1 MSEVFR
7 LFRFLPLAAGL
18 ILMLALLLR
27 CRMGWISRGVWCA
40 FLSAA
45 LLMFEGFAGLGGS
58 LFRPELP
65 EMLIWIWSVAYLGS
79 LLLAVLA
86 VATFLW
92 RSCWKV
98 WVLPVVAY
106 GIAALGLWN
115 ALRVPAVTDIT
126 LAYENLPRE
135 LDGYRI
141 VQISDLHASAAAR
154 GWRTRAIVEK
164 ANALNP
170 DLICLTGDIADGSP
184 ADRYVDVMPLKELLA
199 KDGVFAVSGNHEAF
213 YDFAEWK
220 KVYAEWGIRFLENDC
235 VFPRRSLALAGV
247 NDSSL
252 AKKGFAA
259 PDISAA
265 FSSATN
271 DAFRV
276 LLQHRPNSA
285 LENLAK
291 HNLDLQLSGHTHGG
305 FMPGLW
311 HLTAESNRGFLRGVY
326 PFVSG
331 RLVVSSGCGP
341 WPAFPFRYFTPS
353 EIVLIRLEPK
363 RDVR

>member
-1 MSEVFR
+1 M
-7 LFRFLPLAAGL
+7 FRFVPLVAGL
-18 ILMLALLLR
+18 ILALAFLLR
-27 CRMGWISRGVWCA
+27 CRMGWIARGVWVA
-40 FLSAA
+40 FLTVA
-45 LLMFEGFAGLGGS
+45 LWMFEGFEGLGGS

-115 ALRVPAVTDIT
+115 ALKVPTVIDIT

-141 VQISDLHASAAAR
+141 VQISDLHACAAAR

-164 ANALNP
+164 ANALGP

-184 ADRYVDVMPLKELLA
+184 ADRYVDVMPLKGLRA
-199 KDGVFAVSGNHEAF
+199 KDGIFAVSGNHEAF

-220 KVYAEWGIRFLENDC
+220 KVYAAWGIRFLENEC
-235 VFPRRSLALAGV
+235 VYPRQSLVLAGV

-252 AKKGFAA
+252 AKKGFTA
-259 PDISAA
+259 PDIPAA
-265 FSSATN
+265 VSSATN
-271 DAFRV
+271 GAFRV
-276 LLQHRPNSA
+276 LLQHRPDSA
-285 LENLAK
+285 LENFAMR
-291 HNLDLQLSGHTHGG
+291 NLDLQLSGHTHGG

-311 HLTAESNRGFLRGVY
+311 HLTAECNRGFLRGDY
-326 PFVSG
+326 SLG
-331 RLVVSSGCGP
+331 HGHLIVSSGCGP

-363 RDVR
+363 RDAR